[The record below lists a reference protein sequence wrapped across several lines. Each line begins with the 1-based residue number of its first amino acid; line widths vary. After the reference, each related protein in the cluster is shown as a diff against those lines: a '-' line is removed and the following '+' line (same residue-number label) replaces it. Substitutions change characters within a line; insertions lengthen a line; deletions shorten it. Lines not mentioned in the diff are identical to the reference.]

1 MLKVL
6 AFSER
11 KELLDELLSFL
22 NQRAD
27 EVDVICREGFDPSG
41 FNVKNVYYFT
51 ADLYDPWQAVD
62 TVSNIFSNGYD
73 YLFVG
78 ASTIGREIAAL
89 VSQKL
94 GYPMESDIFEFQVK
108 DGKTLI
114 KRYYF
119 GGKTVMTKETE
130 AKVFTL
136 LPGSTEIKKGG
147 QNSYNIQ
154 KVDLM
159 GSPRTKLLGIE
170 EKARG
175 AVDITKAQIIVSV
188 GRGIGKKDGI
198 ELAKQLAQK
207 LGGELAGSRP
217 ICSDLHWL
225 EEDRQV
231 GLSGKKVRPKIYI
244 ALGISGQIQHIVG
257 MRDSK
262 IVIAINKDKN
272 APIFN
277 EADYGIVGD
286 IYNVVP
292 MLLKKLEG

>member
-1 MLKVL
+1 MKAL

-11 KELLDELLSFL
+11 KELLEELLSFL
-22 NQRAD
+22 SDRIE
-27 EVDVICREGFDPSG
+27 EVDVVCREGFDLSG
-41 FNVKNVYYFT
+41 FKVKSAYCFKEE
-51 ADLYDPWQAVD
+51 LYDPWQAVD
-62 TVSNIFSNGYD
+62 ALSDLFQKGYD
-73 YLFVG
+73 YLFIG
-78 ASTIGREIAAL
+78 ASTLGREIAAL

-94 GYPMESDIFEFQVK
+94 GYPMESEIFDFKVD
-108 DGKTLI
+108 DGKTI
-114 KRYYF
+114 VKRYYF

-136 LPGSTEIKKGG
+136 LPGSAEVKRSAQG
-147 QNSYNIQ
+147 SYTVNKIE
-154 KVDLM
+154 LM
-159 GSPRTKLLGIE
+159 SSPKTKLLSVE
-170 EKARG
+170 QKAKG
-175 AVDITKAQIIVSV
+175 SVDITKAQIIVAV
-188 GRGIGKKDGI
+188 GRGIGKKEGI
-198 ELAKQLAQK
+198 ELAKKLADK
-207 LGGELAGSRP
+207 LGGEIAGSRP

-286 IYNVVP
+286 IYTVVP
-292 MLLKKLEG
+292 LLLEKL

>member
-1 MLKVL
+1 VLKVL

-11 KELLDELLSFL
+11 KELLEELLSFL
-22 NQRAD
+22 SERAEEID
-27 EVDVICREGFDPSG
+27 IVCREGFDPSG
-41 FNVKNVYYFT
+41 FRVKNAYFFNG
-51 ADLYDPWQAVD
+51 DLYDPWQAVD
-62 TVSNIFSNGYD
+62 LVLRIFSNGYD

-78 ASTIGREIAAL
+78 ASTLGREIAAL

-94 GYPMESDIFEFQVK
+94 GYPMESDVFEFQIK
-108 DGKTLI
+108 NGKPVV

-136 LPGSTEIKKGG
+136 LPGSAEIKKST
-147 QNSYNIQ
+147 QSNYNAQ
-154 KVDLM
+154 KVELT
-159 GSPRTKLLGIE
+159 GSAKTKLLGVE
-170 EKARG
+170 EKAKG
-175 AVDITKAQIIVSV
+175 SVDITKAQIIVSV
-188 GRGIGKKDGI
+188 GRGIGKKEGI
-198 ELAKQLAQK
+198 DLARQLAVK

-286 IYNVVP
+286 IYAVVP
-292 MLLKKLEG
+292 LLLKKLEG

>member
-1 MLKVL
+1 MLKIL

-11 KELLDELLSFL
+11 KELLEELLSFL
-22 NQRAD
+22 NERTEEID
-27 EVDVICREGFDPSG
+27 IICKKGFDPSG
-41 FNVKNVYYFT
+41 FKIQNAYCFNQ
-51 ADLYDPWQAVD
+51 DLFDPWQAVD
-62 TVSNIFSNGYD
+62 LVSNLFSNGYN

-94 GYPMESDIFEFQVK
+94 GYPMETDVFDFQLVN
-108 DGKTLI
+108 GRPI
-114 KRYYF
+114 VKRYYF

-130 AKVFTL
+130 AKIFTL
-136 LPGSTEIKKGG
+136 LPGSTEVKKIG
-147 QNSYNIQ
+147 Q
-154 KVDLM
+154 KVYSIKEVELN
-159 GSPRTKLLGIE
+159 GLPKTKLLGIE
-170 EKARG
+170 EKAKG
-175 AVDITKAQIIVSV
+175 SVDITKAQIIVSV
-188 GRGIGKKDGI
+188 GRGIGKREGI
-198 ELAKQLAQK
+198 ELARKLAEK
-207 LGGELAGSRP
+207 LGGEIAGSRP

-286 IYNVVP
+286 IYAVVP
-292 MLLKKLEG
+292 LILEKLEG